1 MQSGFLYIDLGSGMM
16 KIKKLSIGFIG
27 AGRVGITLGRYFFA
41 KNQKIAGYY
50 SKTYSNTRQAAE
62 FTQSTACRSV
72 EEILNQSEI
81 VFITVP
87 DSNIYEVYLQL
98 KNYDLRNKILCHCS
112 GALSADIFNDIYALG
127 AYGFSVHPVFAI
139 DDKTES
145 YKDMPNAFFTIEG
158 SNEKMYVIENL
169 LQELG
174 NNYQIIEANQKQ
186 QYHTALVM
194 ASNLAIGLYHMSAK
208 LLEDCGFD
216 EEAVQNALSPLY
228 LYNAVNLSKKGCC
241 QALTGPIDRN
251 DLSTV
256 QKHINVLESFGNE
269 EYLSTYNAL
278 SRELIK
284 IAKQKYPDM
293 NYSEMENLLSSPNS

>member
-1 MQSGFLYIDLGSGMM
+1 MM
-16 KIKKLSIGFIG
+16 KNKKSSIGFIG

-50 SKTYSNTRQAAE
+50 SKTYSNACHAAE
-62 FTQSTACRSV
+62 LTQSTACRSV
-72 EEILNQSEI
+72 EEILIKSNI

-87 DSNIYEVYLQL
+87 DRNIYEVYLQL

-112 GALSADIFNDIYALG
+112 GALSADIFNDVCTLG

-139 DDKTES
+139 NDKTES
-145 YKDMPNAFFTIEG
+145 YKHMPKAFFTVEG
-158 SNEKMYVIENL
+158 SNEKMHIIENL

-174 NNYQIIEANQKQ
+174 NNYRIIKADQKQ

-208 LLEDCGFD
+208 LLEDCGFN

-228 LYNAVNLSKKGCC
+228 LYNAVNLSEKGCC

-269 EYLSTYNAL
+269 EYLNTYNTL

-284 IAKQKYPDM
+284 IAKQKYPDV
-293 NYSEMENLLSSPNS
+293 NYSEMEKLLSAPNSQNKQGELL